1 MSNLLNAE
9 FYKLRK
15 SRGIYIGVLAS
26 AALVLMI
33 YGSLV
38 MVDKIN
44 QGVLENGTGGIVVS
58 PVASSAEDGSAPES
72 MLKQVGV
79 IGVLQQMFGGHFVG
93 IIAAIL
99 VSIFVIREFSSGMI
113 KNLVGKGYPRPAILL
128 AKMISAIVLVLVF
141 EVAVAAVSI
150 LLGIPFLRWEEF
162 SATPWEDVAVYV
174 GLQLLFGAVIA
185 AIFVLAGEL
194 TRNLAAGISVSIGV
208 LLFSTTLTAG
218 LDLIFHGIARKPS
231 EYWVLDL
238 VSVCPL
244 TDVPS
249 EFIRRSV
256 LVSAAWFV
264 ITLALGILH
273 FRKADVK

>member
-113 KNLVGKGYPRPAILL
+113 KNLVGKGYPRPAIFL

>member
-113 KNLVGKGYPRPAILL
+113 KNLVGKGYPRPAIFL

-185 AIFVLAGEL
+185 ASFVLAGEL